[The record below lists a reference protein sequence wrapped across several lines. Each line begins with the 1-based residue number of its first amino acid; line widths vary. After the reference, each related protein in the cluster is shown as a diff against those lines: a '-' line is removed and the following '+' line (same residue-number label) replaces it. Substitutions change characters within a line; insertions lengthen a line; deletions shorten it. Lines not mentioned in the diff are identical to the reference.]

1 MHSYRAG
8 LPTLPLYLAQLICRF
23 ENVPM
28 RNTWWKVL
36 GIALMVYVHLGG
48 MLFEAPRLNILN
60 ETVRALYF
68 HVPMWFGMIFLF
80 SVSVYYAV
88 QYLRNPSPE
97 LDRKSVGFANVGLV
111 FGILGIL
118 TGMLW
123 ANYTWGSPWHG
134 DPKQNGAAIALLV
147 YLAYFVLRGSLDNEE
162 QRARLSS
169 VYNIFAFAAMVPLVF
184 IIPRLTSSMHPG
196 NGGNP
201 GFNAYD
207 LDSRMR
213 MIFYP
218 AVIGWILIGVWI
230 ASLRIRI
237 RTIEE
242 KIFELEDEKNA

>member
-1 MHSYRAG
+1 
-8 LPTLPLYLAQLICRF
+8 
-23 ENVPM
+23 M
-28 RNTWWKVL
+28 RNNWWKILGVVL
-36 GIALMVYVHLGG
+36 VVYVHLGG
-48 MLFEAPRLNILN
+48 MLFEVPRLNILN
-60 ETVRALYF
+60 ETIRALYF
-68 HVPMWFGMIFLF
+68 HVPMWFGMIVLFLI
-80 SVSVYYAV
+80 SIVYAV
-88 QYLRNPSPE
+88 RYLLKPSAE
-97 LDRKSVGFANVGLV
+97 LDRKSVAFANVGLL
-111 FGILGIL
+111 FGLLGMI

-123 ANYTWGSPWHG
+123 ANFTWGSPWHG

-147 YLAYFVLRGSLDNEE
+147 YLAYFVLRASLENEE
-162 QRARLSS
+162 QRARLGA

-230 ASLRIRI
+230 ATLRVRI
-237 RTIEE
+237 KTAEE
-242 KIFELEDEKNA
+242 KIFEIEDGKNG

>member
-1 MHSYRAG
+1 MK
-8 LPTLPLYLAQLICRF
+8 
-23 ENVPM
+23 N
-28 RNTWWKVL
+28 NWWKIL
-36 GIALMVYVHLGG
+36 GVVILIYVHVGG
-48 MLFEAPRLNILN
+48 MLFAAPRLNILN

-80 SVSVYYAV
+80 GVSVYYSI
-88 QYLRNPSPE
+88 QYLRNPSPD
-97 LDRKSVGFANVGLV
+97 LDRKSVGFANVGLM

-147 YLAYFVLRGSLDNEE
+147 YLAYFVLRGSLENEE

-169 VYNIFAFAAMVPLVF
+169 VYNIFAFAAMIPLIF

-213 MIFYP
+213 MVFYP
-218 AVIGWILIGVWI
+218 ACVAWILIGIWI

-242 KIFELEDEKNA
+242 KTLELEDEKNG